1 MPIVVTQSFMRGE
14 SLLISRIVV
23 IMGVV
28 RIGLGLGCEM
38 VVEEVVVVVRVLLV
52 VVVAWVVGALS
63 YSLPLGF
70 SWFCFLSLTI
80 KLVSLKIG
88 KILGKLVVSS

>member
-1 MPIVVTQSFMRGE
+1 M
-14 SLLISRIVV
+14 ISRIVV

-52 VVVAWVVGALS
+52 VVVARVVGALS
-63 YSLPLGF
+63 YSFPLGF

>member
-1 MPIVVTQSFMRGE
+1 MVAVRILDVLRVVVVVVV
-14 SLLISRIVV
+14 RIVV

-28 RIGLGLGCEM
+28 RVGVKVVQVV

-52 VVVAWVVGALS
+52 VVVARVVGALS
-63 YSLPLGF
+63 YSFRLGF

-88 KILGKLVVSS
+88 TILGKLVVSS

>member
-1 MPIVVTQSFMRGE
+1 M
-14 SLLISRIVV
+14 

-28 RIGLGLGCEM
+28 RIGLALGCESCGCEGFIGCGSCM
-38 VVEEVVVVVRVLLV
+38 GCGSSVLFV
-52 VVVAWVVGALS
+52 
-63 YSLPLGF
+63 PLGF

>member
-1 MPIVVTQSFMRGE
+1 M
-14 SLLISRIVV
+14 ISRIVV

-70 SWFCFLSLTI
+70 SWSCFLSLTI